1 MKIQV
6 ATPAGPMWLT
16 AESSADMIDQLKSQ
30 GLDPDQCFVEVMIP
44 DEFADFLEA
53 AE

>member
-6 ATPAGPMWLT
+6 STPVGPMWLK
-16 AESSADMIDQLKSQ
+16 AESNADLIDQLKSQ

-44 DEFADFLEA
+44 DEFAEFLEA